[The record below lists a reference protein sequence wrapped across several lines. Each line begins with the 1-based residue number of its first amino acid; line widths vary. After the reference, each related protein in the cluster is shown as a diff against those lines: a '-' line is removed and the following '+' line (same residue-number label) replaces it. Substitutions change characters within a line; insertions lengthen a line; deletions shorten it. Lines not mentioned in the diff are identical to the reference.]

1 MANKIEQKP
10 KEYILNNTE
19 ILLRLQAIKD
29 SRSFS
34 KPETFGLK
42 KENFKN
48 KNVLD
53 LGCGSTGYL
62 QKAMEKLECNSVT
75 CSDLGNQYI
84 EDLKKFAKKNL
95 KKKNF

>member
-1 MANKIEQKP
+1 MANKIEQKT

-19 ILLRLQAIKD
+19 ILLRLQTIKML
-29 SRSFS
+29 RSFPNQKHS
-34 KPETFGLK
+34 DLK
-42 KENFKN
+42 RKFKN

-84 EDLKKFAKKNL
+84 EDLKKFAKKI
-95 KKKNF
+95 